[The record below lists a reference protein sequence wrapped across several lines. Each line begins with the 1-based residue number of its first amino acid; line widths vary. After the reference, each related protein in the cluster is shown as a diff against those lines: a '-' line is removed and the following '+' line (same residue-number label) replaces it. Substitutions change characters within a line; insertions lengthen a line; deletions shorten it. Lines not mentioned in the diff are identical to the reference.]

1 MVTKNI
7 SMRFQHSP
15 IKTVGGVRKS
25 AKKCTKMT
33 SLSPVPVEPL
43 FGRPRDLCP
52 DASFFYVH
60 IHERFRSNRTSGK
73 WSKKANR
80 RTYWPRRLLAPVV
93 VDLVVASSSVHR
105 SLVGFKRILSVYK
118 KVLMHESCRPIFVEL
133 CWEYRRNKL
142 WPWPDI
148 SQNQSSLCPW

>member
-25 AKKCTKMT
+25 TKKCTKMT

-52 DASFFYVH
+52 DITFSKMH
-60 IHERFRSNRTSGK
+60 KHERLREDRSSGK
-73 WSKKANR
+73 WSKRQTDRHVEGHRVIVQYICGWLQIKQLENSLLTPLAGKARNITGVTPLYR
-80 RTYWPRRLLAPVV
+80 AKIPSLA
-93 VDLVVASSSVHR
+93 
-105 SLVGFKRILSVYK
+105 I
-118 KVLMHESCRPIFVEL
+118 
-133 CWEYRRNKL
+133 
-142 WPWPDI
+142 
-148 SQNQSSLCPW
+148 SSLKTSRTPFGYIPSGATQKIK

>member
-52 DASFFYVH
+52 DATFSKMH
-60 IHERFRSNRTSGK
+60 IRERFREDRTSGK
-73 WSKKANR
+73 WSKVGNR

>member
-52 DASFFYVH
+52 EVTFSKMH
-60 IHERFRSNRTSGK
+60 IREQFREDRISGK
-73 WSKKANR
+73 WSK
-80 RTYWPRRLLAPVV
+80 
-93 VDLVVASSSVHR
+93 
-105 SLVGFKRILSVYK
+105 VGIGQTDDVTD
-118 KVLMHESCRPIFVEL
+118 MG
-133 CWEYRRNKL
+133 
-142 WPWPDI
+142 
-148 SQNQSSLCPW
+148 